1 MEPDNSY
8 KGFTGTEDSF
18 LLHLD
23 LRDNGEL
30 LKLLVSPVEDDFVV
44 TLDGIHLC
52 TLKHYCESWHL
63 ANGRISDETAVRIG
77 DAIENFYSTS

>member
-18 LLHLD
+18 RLHLD
-23 LRDNGEL
+23 LRDEGEF
-30 LKLLVSPVEDDFVV
+30 LKLLVSPAEEEFIV

-52 TLKHYCESWHL
+52 TLKHYREKWQL
-63 ANGRISDETAVRIG
+63 VDGNISEDTTTKIG
-77 DAIENFYSTS
+77 DAIDDFYSRQ